1 MAYNFAIFVVVS
13 CIFMLKFEFSDR
25 FFLFSYFIL
34 IMLLG
39 SLLLSLPISWNGEE
53 KLDYIDV
60 LFTSVSAVSITG
72 LVTVK
77 MENFST
83 FGFIVIMLLIQFG
96 GLGFITIATFYLLIP
111 KRKLNLTDARI
122 IKQYSLS
129 NIEYNPIKILK
140 SILFITFLIE
150 LIGLVLILVC
160 FKLRGVRI
168 SLLEALFTTVSAFC
182 NAGFSMH
189 SESIYAWRDVP
200 EAIVVVAIL
209 IVCGGLGFMVYR
221 DVTNTIKYRKKLSL
235 HAKIVFLLSFFLIVF
250 GAVVFFFSEIHK
262 LEEGYSLGAL
272 IFNSIFYSI
281 STRTAGFSY
290 FENSFITSKTQML
303 SLPFMFIGGAPGSTA
318 GGIKITTF
326 FLIVLAVVKSQ
337 NGQNGDGYII
347 GFYKVSV
354 DSIRFAL
361 LFFVR
366 AIFILCFAFFVLLAA
381 EGGGKC
387 RVIGLGYEIF
397 SAFGTVGLSV
407 GITQD
412 LSFLGKVII
421 IFTMFA
427 GRIGL
432 FSMAI
437 FGSQRSRFEEFTRPR
452 QDILVG

>member
-1 MAYNFAIFVVVS
+1 
-13 CIFMLKFEFSDR
+13 MLKFKFSDR

-34 IMLLG
+34 IMFFG
-39 SLLLSLPISWNGEE
+39 SLLLLLPISWKGEE
-53 KLDYIDV
+53 KLEYIDA

-77 MENFST
+77 IENFST
-83 FGFIVIMLLIQFG
+83 FGFTVIMLLIQFG
-96 GLGFITIATFYLLIP
+96 GLGFITITTFYLLIP
-111 KRKLNLTDARI
+111 KRKLKMTDARI

-140 SILFITFLIE
+140 SILLITFLIE
-150 LIGLVLILVC
+150 LIGLILILVF
-160 FKLRGVRI
+160 FKIRGVKI
-168 SLLEALFTTVSAFC
+168 SLFEALFTVISAFC

-200 EAIVVVAIL
+200 EAIIVIAVL
-209 IVCGGLGFMVYR
+209 IICGGLGFMVYR
-221 DVTNTIKYRKKLSL
+221 DVSNTIRDKKKLSL
-235 HAKIVFLLSFFLIVF
+235 HAKVVFSFSLFLIVF
-250 GAVVFFFSEIHK
+250 GAIIFFLSEIHK
-262 LEEGYSLGAL
+262 IKEGYSIGTL
-272 IFNSIFYSI
+272 ILNSVFYSI
-281 STRTAGFSY
+281 STRTAGFNY
-290 FENSFITSKTQML
+290 LENSVITSRTQMIT
-303 SLPFMFIGGAPGSTA
+303 LPFMFIGGAPGSTA

-326 FLIVLAVVKSQ
+326 FLIILAVIKAQ
-337 NGQNGDGYII
+337 DGNGYII
-347 GFYKVSV
+347 GSYKVSI

-366 AIFILCFAFFVLLAA
+366 AVFILCFSFFVLLAA
-381 EGGGKC
+381 EGGDKWK
-387 RVIGLGYEIF
+387 VIDLGYEVF

-407 GITQD
+407 GVTPE
-412 LSFLGKVII
+412 LSFLGKIII

-437 FGSQRSRFEEFTRPR
+437 FVSRRSRFEEFTRPR

>member
-1 MAYNFAIFVVVS
+1 
-13 CIFMLKFEFSDR
+13 MLKIEFSDR

-34 IMLLG
+34 IMFVG
-39 SLLLSLPISWNGEE
+39 SLLLLLPIAWNDVESL
-53 KLDYIDV
+53 KYIDV

-77 MENFST
+77 MESFST

-96 GLGFITIATFYLLIP
+96 GLGFITITTFYLLIP
-111 KRKLNLTDARI
+111 KRKLKLTDVRI

-129 NIEYNPIKILK
+129 NIEYNPLKILK
-140 SILFITFLIE
+140 NILFVTFSIE
-150 LIGLVLILVC
+150 LIGGILILLF
-160 FKLRGVRI
+160 FKIRGINI
-168 SLLEALFTTVSAFC
+168 SLLEALFTAVSAFC

-200 EAIVVVAIL
+200 EAIIVIAIL
-209 IVCGGLGFMVYR
+209 IICGGLGFMVYR
-221 DVTNTIKYRKKLSL
+221 DVTNTMKYRKKLSL
-235 HAKIVFLLSFFLIVF
+235 HAKIVFTLSFFLILF

-262 LEEGYSLGAL
+262 LRDGYSLGTL
-272 IFNSIFYSI
+272 IFNAIFYSI
-281 STRTAGFSY
+281 STRTAGFNYLDNALIS
-290 FENSFITSKTQML
+290 SRTQML

-326 FLIVLAVVKSQ
+326 FLIILAVIKSQ
-337 NGQNGDGYII
+337 DGNGYII
-347 GFYKVSV
+347 GSYKVSI

-366 AIFILCFAFFVLLAA
+366 AVFILCFSFFVLLAA
-381 EGGGKC
+381 ESGGKW
-387 RVIGLGYEIF
+387 RVIDLGYEVF

-407 GITQD
+407 GVTQD

-437 FGSQRSRFEEFTRPR
+437 FVSRNSRFEEFTRPR

>member
-1 MAYNFAIFVVVS
+1 
-13 CIFMLKFEFSDR
+13 MLKIEFSDR

-34 IMLLG
+34 IMFIG
-39 SLLLSLPISWNGEE
+39 SLLLLLPIAWNNVESL
-53 KLDYIDV
+53 KYIDV

-77 MENFST
+77 MESFST

-96 GLGFITIATFYLLIP
+96 GLGFITITTFYLLIP
-111 KRKLNLTDARI
+111 KRKLKLTDVRI

-129 NIEYNPIKILK
+129 NIEYNPLKILK
-140 SILFITFLIE
+140 NILFVTFSIE
-150 LIGLVLILVC
+150 LIGGILILLF
-160 FKLRGVRI
+160 FKIRGIKI
-168 SLLEALFTTVSAFC
+168 SLLEALFTAVSAFC

-200 EAIVVVAIL
+200 EAIIVIAIL
-209 IVCGGLGFMVYR
+209 IICGGLGFMVYR
-221 DVTNTIKYRKKLSL
+221 DVTNTMKYRKKLSL
-235 HAKIVFLLSFFLIVF
+235 HAKIVFTLSFFLILF

-262 LEEGYSLGAL
+262 LRDGYSLGTL
-272 IFNSIFYSI
+272 IFNAIFYSI
-281 STRTAGFSY
+281 STRTAGFNYLDNALIS
-290 FENSFITSKTQML
+290 SRTQML

-326 FLIVLAVVKSQ
+326 FLIILAVIKSQ
-337 NGQNGDGYII
+337 DGNGYII
-347 GFYKVSV
+347 GSYKVSI

-366 AIFILCFAFFVLLAA
+366 AVFILCFSFFVLLAA
-381 EGGGKC
+381 ESGGKW
-387 RVIGLGYEIF
+387 RVIDLGYEVF

-407 GITQD
+407 GVTQD

-437 FGSQRSRFEEFTRPR
+437 FVSRNSRFEEFTRPR

>member
-1 MAYNFAIFVVVS
+1 
-13 CIFMLKFEFSDR
+13 MLKFEFSDR

-34 IMLLG
+34 IMFLG
-39 SLLLSLPISWNGEE
+39 SLLLSLPIAWNGEE
-53 KLDYIDV
+53 KLEYIDV

-72 LVTVK
+72 LVTVQI
-77 MENFST
+77 ENFST
-83 FGFIVIMLLIQFG
+83 FGFIVIMLLMQFG
-96 GLGFITIATFYLLIP
+96 GLGFITITTFYLLIP
-111 KRKLNLTDARI
+111 KRKLKLTDARI

-129 NIEYNPIKILK
+129 NIEYNPVKILK
-140 SILFITFLIE
+140 SILFVTFLIE
-150 LIGLVLILVC
+150 LIGLILILVC
-160 FKLRGVRI
+160 FKLRGISI
-168 SLLEALFTTVSAFC
+168 SLLEALFTAISAFC

-200 EAIVVVAIL
+200 EAIVVIAIL
-209 IVCGGLGFMVYR
+209 IICGGLGFMVYR
-221 DVTNTIKYRKKLSL
+221 DVTNTIKYHKKLSL
-235 HAKIVFLLSFFLIVF
+235 HVKIVFLLSFFLIVF
-250 GAVVFFFSEIHK
+250 GAIVFFLSEMHK
-262 LEEGYSLGAL
+262 LEEGYSLGTL

-281 STRTAGFSY
+281 STRTAGFNY
-290 FENSFITSKTQML
+290 LDNSLIAGRTQML

-326 FLIVLAVVKSQ
+326 FLIILAVIKSQ
-337 NGQNGDGYII
+337 DGNGYII
-347 GFYKVSV
+347 GSYKVSI

-366 AIFILCFAFFVLLAA
+366 AVFILCFSFFVLLAA
-381 EGGGKC
+381 ESGGKW
-387 RVIGLGYEIF
+387 RVIDLGYEVF

-407 GITQD
+407 GVTQD

-437 FGSQRSRFEEFTRPR
+437 FVSRRSRFEEFTRPR